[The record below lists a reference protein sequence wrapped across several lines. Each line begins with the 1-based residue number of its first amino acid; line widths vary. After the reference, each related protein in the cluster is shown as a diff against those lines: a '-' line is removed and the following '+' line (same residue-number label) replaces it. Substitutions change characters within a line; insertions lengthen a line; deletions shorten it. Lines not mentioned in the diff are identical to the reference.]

1 MSKETSAKAPGKL
14 MICGEWSVLQ
24 CNSPE
29 YSCVVVPV
37 DKYLTCTINSVF
49 KEEEA
54 LLDCPDMKF
63 SPIPL
68 LWNNNS
74 SCLEQSPSSKD
85 LPRSSALVLSAI
97 RVASRYVHL
106 KLNSQTPLPLV
117 SVTVRS
123 DISSSSPSSGLS
135 SASTTTEKRDARLSE
150 SKPGLGSSS
159 AVVVAVI
166 SCFLKHFLSEQESPL
181 CIYKLS
187 AIAQI
192 LSPDH
197 KNGSAFDIAAASFR
211 VPIFYRRF
219 DPEWLSSTLETMN
232 ANKDSLTDLVD
243 GKVQW
248 PRLSIDPIPWPH
260 DTCELLVCFSR
271 KSVSSAVF
279 ITKVRSVLVEGGE
292 RSEKYLKVMKDIG
305 VISEAVRDAFR
316 EGRPEA
322 VPELLKRNR
331 ALLLE
336 AQEIIG
342 VEFESPEL
350 AAISDAAEKVAEE
363 MGKGVFVGAK
373 FSGSGGGD
381 NGIAIVVSK
390 DPELR
395 RSCCEKIITKWKSLG
410 FLPLDNVALL
420 GV

>member
-1 MSKETSAKAPGKL
+1 MNRKTSAKAPGKL

-24 CNSPE
+24 CDSPE

-37 DKYLTCTINSVF
+37 NKYLTCTISDVS
-49 KEEEA
+49 KEEDA

-63 SPIPL
+63 PPIPL
-68 LWNNNS
+68 AWNNIS
-74 SCLEQSPSSKD
+74 SCLEQSPSSCN

-97 RVASRYVHL
+97 RIASRYVHI
-106 KLNSQTPLPLV
+106 KQNSTTPLPFI
-117 SVTVRS
+117 SVTVSS
-123 DISSSSPSSGLS
+123 DISTSSPSTGLS
-135 SASTTTEKRDARLSE
+135 TSSDDARLSE

-159 AVVVAVI
+159 AVVVAVV
-166 SCFLKHFLSEQESPL
+166 SCFLKHFSPAHESPL
-181 CIYKLS
+181 TVYKLS

-211 VPIFYRRF
+211 VPVFYKRF
-219 DPEWLSSTLETMN
+219 DPEWLSSTL
-232 ANKDSLTDLVD
+232 DSVCGDKKSFIDLID
-243 GKVQW
+243 GGIRW

-271 KSVSSAVF
+271 KSVSSPAF
-279 ITKVRSVLVEGGE
+279 ITKVRSVLAEGGE
-292 RSEKYLKVMKDIG
+292 TSRKYLKIMKEIG
-305 VISEAVRDAFR
+305 VISEAVRDAFKKGKS
-316 EGRPEA
+316 ED
-322 VPELLKRNR
+322 VPGLLRRNR
-331 ALLLE
+331 ALLCE
-336 AQEIIG
+336 AQDVVG

-350 AAISDAAEKVAEE
+350 AAISDSAEKVAEE
-363 MGKGVFVGAK
+363 MGEGVCAGAK

-381 NGIAIVVSK
+381 NGIVVVVSK

-395 RSCCEKIITKWKSLG
+395 RVCCEKIIAKWKALG

-420 GV
+420 GI

>member
-1 MSKETSAKAPGKL
+1 MNKETSTKAPGKL

-37 DKYLTCTINSVF
+37 NKYLTCTICAVS
-49 KEEEA
+49 KEEDA

-63 SPIPL
+63 PPIPL
-68 LWNNNS
+68 AWNDIS
-74 SCLEQSPSSKD
+74 FCLEQSQCSGD

-97 RVASRYVHL
+97 RTASRYVHA
-106 KLNSQTPLPLV
+106 KLNLSSPLPLI
-117 SVTVRS
+117 SITVRS
-123 DISSSSPSSGLS
+123 DISTSSPGTGLS
-135 SASTTTEKRDARLSE
+135 SSSVEKSDARLSE

-159 AVVVAVI
+159 AVVVAVV
-166 SCFLKHFLSEQESPL
+166 SCFLKHFLSDKESPL
-181 CIYKLS
+181 VIYKLS

-197 KNGSAFDIAAASFR
+197 KNGSAFDIAAASFC

-219 DPEWLSSTLETMN
+219 IPEWLSSTL
-232 ANKDSLTDLVD
+232 DSIKEDKKSFIDLVD
-243 GKVQW
+243 GGIQW
-248 PRLSIDPIPWPH
+248 PRLSIDPIPWSH
-260 DTCELLVCFSR
+260 DSCELLVCFSR

-279 ITKVRSVLVEGGE
+279 ITKVRSVLAEGGE
-292 RSEKYLKVMKDIG
+292 KSEKYLGIMKEIG
-305 VISEAVRDAFR
+305 TISEKVRDAFR
-316 EGRPEA
+316 EGRPED
-322 VPELLKRNR
+322 VPPLLRRNR
-331 ALLLE
+331 TLLCE
-336 AQEIIG
+336 AQDVIG

-350 AAISDAAEKVAEE
+350 AAISDSAEKVAEE
-363 MGKGVFVGAK
+363 MGKEVYVGAK

-381 NGIAIVVSK
+381 NGIAVVVSK
-390 DPELR
+390 DPELKR
-395 RSCCEKIITKWKSLG
+395 ICCERIIAKWKSLG